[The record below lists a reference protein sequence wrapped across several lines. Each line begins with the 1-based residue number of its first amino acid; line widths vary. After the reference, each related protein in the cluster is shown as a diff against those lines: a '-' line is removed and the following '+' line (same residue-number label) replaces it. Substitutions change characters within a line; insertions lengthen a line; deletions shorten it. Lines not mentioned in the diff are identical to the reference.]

1 MLQICGAS
9 LCKNRPLI
17 MLGSWIV
24 TRVCFTNATNTNIA
38 RFTISSSYHFL
49 QTWYIICLTRANKHF
64 EAQYQLNKW
73 ATSLGLH
80 SSEEEEDFE
89 QEAAK
94 GYPIWLDT
102 KMQVSMENQ
111 LSVGDMK
118 NIDVLLEKKEQEA
131 VIWLLSEYRIL
142 RSRVEGEQGK
152 DRSSLQQARQASKI
166 LEGYALFQEKQ
177 DNVHLDDTNVLQDIQ
192 NTEKSTDQSRSLEQ
206 QYLKTDR
213 DFRLTNESH
222 FMRGV
227 CLLLIFWK

>member
-1 MLQICGAS
+1 MNSGDWSNAADMWRIFMQKSAINNAWFFDSDKS
-9 LCKNRPLI
+9 LFYKCNKYKHRKIYNLFFI
-17 MLGSWIV
+17 
-24 TRVCFTNATNTNIA
+24 
-38 RFTISSSYHFL
+38 ISL

-80 SSEEEEDFE
+80 SSEEEEDFLNRK
-89 QEAAK
+89 QQK
-94 GYPIWLDT
+94 DIQIWLDA

-118 NIDVLLEKKEQEA
+118 NTDVLLEKKEQEA

-142 RSRVEGEQGK
+142 RSWVEGEQGK
-152 DRSSLQQARQASKI
+152 DRNSLQQARQASKI

-192 NTEKSTDQSRSLEQ
+192 NTENQPINPNFRTAISQ
-206 QYLKTDR
+206 DR
-213 DFRLTNESH
+213 
-222 FMRGV
+222 
-227 CLLLIFWK
+227 